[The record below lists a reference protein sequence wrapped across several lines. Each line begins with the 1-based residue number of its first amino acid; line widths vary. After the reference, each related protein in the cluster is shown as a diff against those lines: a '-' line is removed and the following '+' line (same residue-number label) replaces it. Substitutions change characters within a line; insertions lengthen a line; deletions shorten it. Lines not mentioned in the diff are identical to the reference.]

1 MEDKPFITLQH
12 QVAWDT
18 DRPKKCWTKKQF
30 FVDFKSDNPHVIEVQ
45 TALIC
50 KLGVYRFFFFLG

>member
-12 QVAWDT
+12 QVAWNT

-45 TALIC
+45 RALIC
-50 KLGVYRFFFFLG
+50 KWGFADFFLFF